1 MEKCERRL
9 LELLEKESLR
19 QKLQKL
25 DHALLRLCQIE
36 LQVEQLRDARMV
48 LVEVRQLYQKLDSL
62 DRKMNWRVYMHD
74 YFSHLDINKIPLV
87 HTIYNEVCDCII
99 LDFCCCTRWIAILF
113 AYSKNTIN
121 YFEVILSTV

>member
-1 MEKCERRL
+1 MEKAQILVEKCERRL

-62 DRKMNWRVYMHD
+62 DRKMNWRVMTCT
-74 YFSHLDINKIPLV
+74 
-87 HTIYNEVCDCII
+87 TISA
-99 LDFCCCTRWIAILF
+99 T
-113 AYSKNTIN
+113 
-121 YFEVILSTV
+121 